1 MTLHTFRAIPASSEV
16 YGLAEG
22 PVWDAGRE
30 RVLWVDINAGAVHS
44 GILRD
49 DRVEARER
57 FTIDVT
63 AGAVACAV
71 TGELLVA
78 GTRGLHTVATDGKV
92 TAGVQLIPDAKV
104 SRLNDGKC
112 DPAGRFLVGSMALDD
127 RTGEEVLLS
136 IGHTGSITV
145 LDGDLT
151 LSNGLGWSPDATV
164 LYSTDT
170 IPGVIWSRAYDV
182 DASVSRSQADRD
194 WITASPRPSD
204 STTSARS
211 SPAPAPAA
219 PARRSTSTRGRKG
232 AALLPCSWVGFVFGW
247 GSALP
252 TSLALLVRATLRY
265 RSLRWL

>member
-1 MTLHTFRAIPASSEV
+1 M
-16 YGLAEG
+16 
-22 PVWDAGRE
+22 
-30 RVLWVDINAGAVHS
+30 
-44 GILRD
+44 
-49 DRVEARER
+49 
-57 FTIDVT
+57 
-63 AGAVACAV
+63 
-71 TGELLVA
+71 
-78 GTRGLHTVATDGKV
+78 ATDGKV

-182 DASVSRSQADRD
+182 DTGTVGPRREFLHITDGSPDGLCLDTDGNLWIAIWGAGEVRCYSPTATHLATVAVAAPNTSSVAFVGPGLDTLL
-194 WITASPRPSD
+194 ITTASEQLSEPQSAEYPD
-204 STTSARS
+204 SGRLFTCGVGATGLPVAPWSA
-211 SPAPAPAA
+211 P
-219 PARRSTSTRGRKG
+219 
-232 AALLPCSWVGFVFGW
+232 
-247 GSALP
+247 
-252 TSLALLVRATLRY
+252 
-265 RSLRWL
+265 